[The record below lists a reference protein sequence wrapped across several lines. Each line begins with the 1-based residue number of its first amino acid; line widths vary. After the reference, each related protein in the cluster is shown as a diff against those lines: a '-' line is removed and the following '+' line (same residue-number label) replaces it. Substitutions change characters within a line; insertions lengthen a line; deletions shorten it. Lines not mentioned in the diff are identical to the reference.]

1 MQLRVPKHKILLKRP
16 LKAGRW
22 ELVRDVP
29 IFSTDAT
36 YQGQHVDRKLL
47 DNIVER
53 MKKFGPASVI
63 IGHTDQNNQYDE
75 KEVVGLAT
83 NFRVAD
89 GDDGKTYLVCD
100 IIVRDSEILNKYPRR
115 SIELWDD
122 YTIDPIAL
130 LGSSTP
136 RVDLPVVIK
145 YRRET
150 NMSNEELKDLAAKV
164 LELLKETAE
173 WKFLSELQ
181 QEWQEFQKSI
191 QEAGQAQ
198 AAEGAPAAE
207 AVEEQAVEKQARDEG
222 EAKTE
227 DKQVEDTE
235 KKDESDVTEKAH
247 DEESLEEL
255 DKLLSQ
261 FFEEEKKEKKPA
273 DEGDKVEGEDKEK
286 YYSPQSVF
294 IPQMVETVALRGT
307 RGNPSSVPS
316 GRAGLYARNSND
328 PVSQKI
334 EQLLAEN
341 RKLKEMYRREKRAA
355 ILRQLVNEGYNID
368 VEDEL
373 KYTADFSDAK
383 FVEHIKRIKQFY
395 SRSPISPVNPAFIG
409 NNTIIT
415 EELRDRAI
423 ELAYNTGISFEEAI
437 KRLTNS

>member
-1 MQLRVPKHKILLKRP
+1 M
-16 LKAGRW
+16 
-22 ELVRDVP
+22 P

-36 YQGQHVDRKLL
+36 YQGRRVDRNLL

-53 MKKFGPASVI
+53 MKRFGPASVI
-63 IGHTDQNNQYDE
+63 IGHTDQDNQYDE
-75 KEVVGLAT
+75 KEVVGLAF
-83 NFRVAD
+83 NFSIAD

-145 YRRET
+145 YRREK
-150 NMSNEELKDLAAKV
+150 NMSNEELKELAAKV

-191 QEAGQAQ
+191 QEDVQAQ
-198 AAEGAPAAE
+198 VAEGEPAAE
-207 AVEEQAVEKQARDEG
+207 LVEEQAVEKQARDEG
-222 EAKTE
+222 EEDVE
-227 DKQVEDTE
+227 DKKAEDAD
-235 KKDESDVTEKAH
+235 KKDEGDAQDKAH

-261 FFEEEKKEKKPA
+261 FFEEEKKEEKPA
-273 DEGDKVEGEDKEK
+273 DEGDKADGEDKEK

-316 GRAGLYARNSND
+316 GRAGLYSRNNND
-328 PVSQKI
+328 PVSKKI
-334 EQLLAEN
+334 EHLLAEN

-355 ILRQLVNEGYNID
+355 ILRQMVNEGYNID

-383 FVEHIKRIKQFY
+383 FVEHVKRIKQFY

-415 EELRDRAI
+415 EELRDKAI

>member
-1 MQLRVPKHKILLKRP
+1 MPV
-16 LKAGRW
+16 
-22 ELVRDVP
+22 
-29 IFSTDAT
+29 FSTDAT
-36 YQGQHVDRKLL
+36 YQGQRVDRKLL

-53 MKKFGPASVI
+53 MKRFGPASVI
-63 IGHTDQNNQYDE
+63 VGHTDQDNQYDE
-75 KEVVGLAT
+75 KEVVGLAS

-145 YRRET
+145 YRREK
-150 NMSNEELKDLAAKV
+150 NMSNEELKELAAKV
-164 LELLKETAE
+164 LELLQETAE

-198 AAEGAPAAE
+198 AAEIPPE
-207 AVEEQAVEKQARDEG
+207 LLEQQVVEKQARDEG
-222 EAKTE
+222 E
-227 DKQVEDTE
+227 EDTERKRAEDAE
-235 KKDESDVTEKAH
+235 KKDEGDVEEKAH
-247 DEESLEEL
+247 DEESLNEL
-255 DKLLSQ
+255 DRLLSQ
-261 FFEEEKKEKKPA
+261 FFEEEKEEGKPA
-273 DEGDKVEGEDKEK
+273 DEGKKEEGEDKEK

-294 IPQMVETVALRGT
+294 IPQMVETVAMRGT

-316 GRAGLYARNSND
+316 GRAGLYARKDND
-328 PVSQKI
+328 PVSKKI

-355 ILRQLVNEGYNID
+355 ILRQLVNEGYSID

-383 FVEHIKRIKQFY
+383 FVEHIRRIKQFY

-415 EELRDRAI
+415 EELRDKAI

>member
-1 MQLRVPKHKILLKRP
+1 M
-16 LKAGRW
+16 
-22 ELVRDVP
+22 P

-36 YQGQHVDRKLL
+36 YQGQRVDRNLL

-53 MKKFGPASVI
+53 MKRFGPASVI
-63 IGHTDQNNQYDE
+63 IGHTDQDNQYDE
-75 KEVVGLAT
+75 KEVVGLAS
-83 NFRVAD
+83 NFRIAD

-145 YRRET
+145 YHREK
-150 NMSNEELKDLAAKV
+150 NMSNEELKELAAKV
-164 LELLKETAE
+164 LEILKETAE

-198 AAEGAPAAE
+198 VAEGEPAAE
-207 AVEEQAVEKQARDEG
+207 LVEEQAVEKQARDEG
-222 EAKTE
+222 EEDVE
-227 DKQVEDTE
+227 DKKAEDADE
-235 KKDESDVTEKAH
+235 KDEGDAQDKAH
-247 DEESLEEL
+247 DEDSLEEL

-261 FFEEEKKEKKPA
+261 FFEEEKKEEKPA
-273 DEGDKVEGEDKEK
+273 DEGDKADGEDKEK

-307 RGNPSSVPS
+307 RGNPSSVPT
-316 GRAGLYARNSND
+316 GRAGLYSRNNND
-328 PVSQKI
+328 PVSKKI
-334 EQLLAEN
+334 EHLLAEN

-355 ILRQLVNEGYNID
+355 ILRQMVNEGYNID

-383 FVEHIKRIKQFY
+383 FVEHVKRIKQFY

-415 EELRDRAI
+415 EELRDKAI

>member
-1 MQLRVPKHKILLKRP
+1 VLLKRP

-36 YQGQHVDRKLL
+36 YQGQRVDRDLL
-47 DNIVER
+47 DKVVER
-53 MKKFGPASVI
+53 MKEFGPASVI
-63 IGHTDQNNQYDE
+63 IGHTSQDNQYDE
-75 KEVVGLAT
+75 KEVVGLAS
-83 NFRVAD
+83 NFRIAD

-100 IIVRDSEILNKYPRR
+100 IIVRDSDILNKYPRR

-122 YTIDPIAL
+122 YTVDPIAL

-145 YRRET
+145 YRREK
-150 NMSNEELKDLAAKV
+150 NMSHEELKDLASKV

-181 QEWQEFQKSI
+181 QEWQEFQKSV
-191 QEAGQAQ
+191 QEAGQVQ
-198 AAEGAPAAE
+198 DTENKPAAE
-207 AVEEQAVEKQARDEG
+207 ESVEGQEVEKKARDEG
-222 EAKTE
+222 EE
-227 DKQVEDTE
+227 GVESKDVE
-235 KKDESDVTEKAH
+235 GEHEADADKKDEGDVHDKAH

-261 FFEEEKKEKKPA
+261 FFEEEKKEKENA

-294 IPQMVETVALRGT
+294 IPQMTETVALRGT
-307 RGNPSSVPS
+307 RGNPSAVPS
-316 GRAGLYARNSND
+316 GRAGLYSRNNGE
-328 PVSQKI
+328 PVSNKI

-355 ILRQLVNEGYNID
+355 ILRQMVNEGYNID

-383 FVEHIKRIKQFY
+383 FVEHVKRIKQFY

-415 EELRDRAI
+415 EELRDKAI

>member
-1 MQLRVPKHKILLKRP
+1 M
-16 LKAGRW
+16 
-22 ELVRDVP
+22 RDVP

-36 YQGQHVDRKLL
+36 YQGQRVDRNLL

-53 MKKFGPASVI
+53 MKRFGPASVI
-63 IGHTDQNNQYDE
+63 IGHTDQDNQYDE
-75 KEVVGLAT
+75 KEVVGLAS
-83 NFRVAD
+83 NFRIAD

-145 YRRET
+145 YHREK
-150 NMSNEELKDLAAKV
+150 NMSNEELKELAAKV
-164 LELLKETAE
+164 LEILKETAE

-198 AAEGAPAAE
+198 VAEGEPAAE
-207 AVEEQAVEKQARDEG
+207 LVEEQAVEKQARDEG
-222 EAKTE
+222 EEDVE
-227 DKQVEDTE
+227 DKKAEDADE
-235 KKDESDVTEKAH
+235 KDEGDAQDKAH
-247 DEESLEEL
+247 DEDSLEEL

-261 FFEEEKKEKKPA
+261 FFEEEKKEEKPA
-273 DEGDKVEGEDKEK
+273 DEGDKADGEDKEK

-307 RGNPSSVPS
+307 RGNPSSVPA
-316 GRAGLYARNSND
+316 GRAGLYSRNNND
-328 PVSQKI
+328 PVSKKI
-334 EQLLAEN
+334 EHLLAEN

-355 ILRQLVNEGYNID
+355 ILRQMVNEGYNID

-383 FVEHIKRIKQFY
+383 FVEHVKRIKQFY

-415 EELRDRAI
+415 EELRDKAI

>member
-1 MQLRVPKHKILLKRP
+1 MSLSLALMQHIRVSVFDRNLL
-16 LKAGRW
+16 
-22 ELVRDVP
+22 E
-29 IFSTDAT
+29 
-36 YQGQHVDRKLL
+36 
-47 DNIVER
+47 NIVER

-63 IGHTDQNNQYDE
+63 IGHTDQSNQYDE
-75 KEVVGLAT
+75 KAVVGLAS
-83 NFRVAD
+83 NFRIAD

-145 YRRET
+145 YRREK
-150 NMSNEELKDLAAKV
+150 NMSNEELKELAAKV
-164 LELLKETAE
+164 LELLQETAE

-191 QEAGQAQ
+191 QEAGQPEAVQ
-198 AAEGAPAAE
+198 EKAAAEGA
-207 AVEEQAVEKQARDEG
+207 EEKPVEKQARDEG
-222 EAKTE
+222 EE
-227 DKQVEDTE
+227 DVEDRLDKDTD
-235 KKDESDVTEKAH
+235 KKDEDDVQDKAH

-255 DKLLSQ
+255 DKLLGQ
-261 FFEEEKKEKKPA
+261 FFEEEKKEGKSA
-273 DEGDKVEGEDKEK
+273 DEGDKAKSDGKEK

-294 IPQMVETVALRGT
+294 IPQMAEAVALRGT

-316 GRAGLYARNSND
+316 GRAGLYSRNSND
-328 PVSQKI
+328 PVSKKI
-334 EQLLAEN
+334 ENLLAEN

-383 FVEHIKRIKQFY
+383 FVEHVRRIKQFY
-395 SRSPISPVNPAFIG
+395 SRSPISPVNPAFMG

-415 EELRDRAI
+415 EELRDKAI

-437 KRLTNS
+437 KKLVNSW

>member
-1 MQLRVPKHKILLKRP
+1 M
-16 LKAGRW
+16 
-22 ELVRDVP
+22 RDVP

-36 YQGQHVDRKLL
+36 YQGQRVDRNLL

-53 MKKFGPASVI
+53 MKRFGPASVI
-63 IGHTDQNNQYDE
+63 IGHTDQDNQYDE
-75 KEVVGLAT
+75 KEVVGLAS
-83 NFRVAD
+83 NFRIAD

-145 YRRET
+145 YHREK
-150 NMSNEELKDLAAKV
+150 NMSNEELKELAAKV
-164 LELLKETAE
+164 LEILKETAE

-198 AAEGAPAAE
+198 VAEGEPAAE
-207 AVEEQAVEKQARDEG
+207 LVEEQAVEKQARDEG
-222 EAKTE
+222 EEDVE
-227 DKQVEDTE
+227 DKKAEDADE
-235 KKDESDVTEKAH
+235 KDEGDAQDKAH
-247 DEESLEEL
+247 DEDSLEEL

-261 FFEEEKKEKKPA
+261 FFEEEKKEEKPA
-273 DEGDKVEGEDKEK
+273 DEGDKADGEDKEK

-307 RGNPSSVPS
+307 RGNPSSVPT
-316 GRAGLYARNSND
+316 GRAGLYSRNNND
-328 PVSQKI
+328 PVSKKI
-334 EQLLAEN
+334 EHLLAEN

-355 ILRQLVNEGYNID
+355 ILRQMVNEGYNID

-383 FVEHIKRIKQFY
+383 FVEHVKRIKQFY

-415 EELRDRAI
+415 EELRDKAI

>member
-1 MQLRVPKHKILLKRP
+1 MQLRIPKHKVLLKRP

-36 YQGQHVDRKLL
+36 YQGRRVDHNLL

-53 MKKFGPASVI
+53 MKEFGPASVI
-63 IGHTDQNNQYDE
+63 IGHTDQDNQYNE
-75 KEVVGLAT
+75 KEVVGLAS

-89 GDDGKTYLVCD
+89 GDDSKTYLVCD
-100 IIVRDSEILNKYPRR
+100 IIVMDSEILNKYPRR

-145 YRRET
+145 YRREK
-150 NMSNEELKDLAAKV
+150 NMSNEELKELAAKV
-164 LELLKETAE
+164 LELLQETAE

-191 QEAGQAQ
+191 QEAGQSQ
-198 AAEGAPAAE
+198 VSEGALPPE
-207 AVEEQAVEKQARDEG
+207 AIEAQLVEKQARDEG
-222 EAKTE
+222 EEDLE
-227 DKQVEDTE
+227 DKQAEDADKKGEDDSVEQ
-235 KKDESDVTEKAH
+235 AH
-247 DEESLEEL
+247 DEESLDEL
-255 DKLLSQ
+255 DRLLSQ
-261 FFEEEKKEKKPA
+261 FFEGEKKEDKTT
-273 DEGDKVEGEDKEK
+273 DEGEKTEGEGKEK

-294 IPQMVETVALRGT
+294 IPQMAEAVAMRGT

-316 GRAGLYARNSND
+316 GRAGLYARKGND
-328 PVSQKI
+328 SVSKKI
-334 EQLLAEN
+334 EQLLSEN

-355 ILRQLVNEGYNID
+355 ILRQLANEGYSID

-383 FVEHIKRIKQFY
+383 FVEHVKRIKQFY

-415 EELRDRAI
+415 EELRDKAI

-437 KRLTNS
+437 KRLANS